1 MLQRAVALSPD
12 AGFEKYMCK
21 PSLAAL
27 WCISQCCV

>member
-12 AGFEKYMCK
+12 AGFEKYMCE

-27 WCISQCCV
+27 LALF